1 MRVARIIFVL
11 ICLLFFQSVPG
22 YAAPDYSKTPVFFVH
37 GHSLNAS
44 NWATMIS
51 YLTDAG
57 YPAEYL
63 EAIQLV
69 PNTGANIPAAEEQ
82 IAPAIE
88 TFLDSINTFLA
99 ANYPDIPLKTKVDIV
114 SHSMG
119 SLSSRWYAA
128 RVRPDRVH
136 KWISLAGA
144 NHGTNDLCSFPDPGA
159 DDSCP
164 AYAEN
169 EQESF
174 IQYQLNGAPYVAD
187 VDETPYGIGQDSSG
201 VVSVPPDQNRRIFY
215 LIIRTD
221 PDEWIDPIESP
232 ILDGAGGATI
242 PIPGD
247 LPATMTLEGNFLM
260 TNGVGHDAMLSDPET
275 MRLVKIFLDY
285 ALNRLDDL
293 AVDFGTSGVYTYDG
307 ISWDRI
313 NKLDPAILGVF
324 ESKLVAS
331 FPSKGLYEYD
341 SSGWKR
347 ITTNDSAEDT
357 TGVGSTLY
365 VDFGTSGLY
374 SFDGLTWKRIT
385 TSDCEDMV
393 TADVR

>member
-1 MRVARIIFVL
+1 MKSLRLAL
-11 ICLLFFQSVPG
+11 LLFVFYFSAIVFAQ
-22 YAAPDYSKTPVFFVH
+22 AAPDYTKTPAFFVH

-57 YPAEYL
+57 YPTEYL

-69 PNTGANIPAAEEQ
+69 PNNGANIPAAEEQ
-82 IAPAIE
+82 ITPAIE

-159 DDSCP
+159 DDLCP

-187 VDETPYGIGQDSSG
+187 VDETPYGIGQDSAG
-201 VVSVPPDQNRRIFY
+201 VVSVPPDLNRKILY
-215 LIIRTD
+215 VTVRTS
-221 PDEWIDPIESP
+221 PDIWIDPEDSVIM
-232 ILDGAGGATI
+232 DGTGGVQI

-247 LPATMTLEGNFLM
+247 LPATMTSEGNFLM
-260 TNGVGHDAMLSDPET
+260 TNGVGHDPMLADPET
-275 MRLVKIFLDY
+275 MRLVKIFLDH
-285 ALNRLDDL
+285 APSRLD
-293 AVDFGTSGVYTYDG
+293 VDQKISEFKAGTVTDQ
-307 ISWDRI
+307 D
-313 NKLDPAILGVF
+313 V
-324 ESKLVAS
+324 
-331 FPSKGLYEYD
+331 KGTIKEYM
-341 SSGWKR
+341 GR
-347 ITTNDSAEDT
+347 P
-357 TGVGSTLY
+357 
-365 VDFGTSGLY
+365 
-374 SFDGLTWKRIT
+374 
-385 TSDCEDMV
+385 
-393 TADVR
+393 